1 MKKYYLFAILFLWS
15 APTLFAQDIAQ
26 LKGQKPV
33 SLSSGISLGS
43 SFYSAN
49 GIENRR
55 APFAWT
61 LSGSPTLAIY
71 GMKVPFSLSI
81 SNQHRSFQQ
90 PFNQVGLTP
99 QYKWVK
105 VHLGYSSTH
114 FSQFTLAGR
123 RFLGAGIEL
132 SPKNWRIGFVQGRFQ
147 KAVTYDSLASPTAG
161 QFPSAVPI
169 PAFSRYGY
177 AARVGVGGKKASIDV
192 SYLKAADR
200 ETSIAIPDALA
211 RALRPQEN
219 AVLGVQTKLTLF
231 KKLTWATDLGVSA
244 YSRDVRSDSIT
255 LPEKWDFMSKFLIP
269 RISTQVQTAGESS
282 LSYRDK
288 RLGMKVLY
296 RRIDPDFKSM
306 GAFFFQTDMEQWLL
320 APSVNFMKNRV
331 TLTGSYGWQNN
342 NISATRSR
350 TTRRT
355 IGSANLSVRGGKHFN
370 LTASYSN
377 FGITMQPRR
386 SLVPT
391 NLLDTFRLSQVS
403 QAISVSPNWSFGSK
417 TTPQSFGLSA
427 TYNALNDLQQNSAFK
442 SDMKTLSSNA
452 YYALNL
458 PQKKMSMNL
467 SLLYQNLENSTAKSQ
482 SVGVNAGI
490 NKTFA
495 NSKMTTGASL
505 GWYSAGAGNTLQIG
519 SNLSY
524 RLGKKGA
531 FFINAQWQR
540 TAAREGKNWSEL
552 FGNSGMSFSF

>member
-255 LPEKWDFMSKFLIP
+255 LPEKWGFMSKFLIP